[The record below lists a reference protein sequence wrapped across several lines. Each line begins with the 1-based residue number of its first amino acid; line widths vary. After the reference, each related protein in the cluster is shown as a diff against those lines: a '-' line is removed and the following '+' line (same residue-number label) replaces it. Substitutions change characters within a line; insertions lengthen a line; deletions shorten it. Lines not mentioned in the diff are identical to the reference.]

1 MAELHTEITASNSQ
15 MIAVLNDTKRR
26 TESFARETRQQL
38 LLGGSSG
45 GTNYSAWEDLNKG
58 ADKASSTAKEGFAG
72 ANKEAGGLKST
83 LMQIGKIGIGSLITA
98 ALVKLPGQAS
108 KARETLDN
116 LNDEVRKLNA
126 TPEGLQLIQFMSK
139 MSNVNFTKKKKAL
152 SRINSLVGK
161 ANSGDKGAIKL
172 FESVGL
178 DAKELESLK
187 ADEIYLRVA
196 AAINQL
202 QSATAQ
208 SGKASSF
215 FGEKNGAEQLSIF
228 RNNIEQMRKD
238 FKGKPVITAEDLANF
253 DELDS
258 KSKKLFSSISAS
270 ATKAFALITPTIL
283 GTIKAV
289 EFLTSKLTDTL
300 GILKKMSFVEADL
313 IDKIANLVSG
323 NNYDPTATVTAAD
336 INTFRRPPGASVVP
350 NYLTK
355 SEQQVVTIKVEA
367 DKNGLIT
374 ALASSNSAKIIIDS
388 AVQSVAAAAASA
400 TATGAN

>member
-1 MAELHTEITASNSQ
+1 MAQLHTEITASNSQ

-26 TESFARETRQQL
+26 TESFARETRKQL
-38 LLGGSSG
+38 LLGGPST

-58 ADKASSTAKEGFAG
+58 SDKASSTTKEGFA
-72 ANKEAGGLKST
+72 ATNKEASALKGT
-83 LMQIGKIGIGSLITA
+83 LLQIGKIGFGSLLAA
-98 ALVKLPGQAS
+98 ALVKVPAEAS
-108 KARETLDN
+108 KARETLGN
-116 LNDEVRKLNA
+116 LSDEVRKLNA

-139 MSNVNFTKKKKAL
+139 MSNVDFSKTEKAL
-152 SRINSLVGK
+152 ARINSLVGK

-208 SGKASSF
+208 SSKSSSF

-253 DELDS
+253 DELDA

-283 GTIKAV
+283 GAIKTV
-289 EFLTSKLTDTL
+289 EFLTSKLADTL
-300 GILKKMSFVEADL
+300 DILKKMSFVEADL
-313 IDKIANLVSG
+313 IDKIANLTSG
-323 NNYDPTATVTAAD
+323 NNFDPTATVTAAD
-336 INTFRRPPGASVVP
+336 INTFRRAPGASVVP
-350 NYLTK
+350 NYRTN
-355 SEQQVVTIKVEA
+355 SEQQVVTVRVEA

-374 ALASSNSAKIIIDS
+374 ALASSSSAKIIIDS

-400 TATGAN
+400 TAIGAS